1 MSTESEFQLEEFIE
15 HSDLVTEVYGD
26 WPKFE
31 GAYVYAATLESH
43 STLFYELG
51 ERTLTLDLHWWTAAP
66 DHYPGG
72 PIHFDRSELHRRIR
86 IAFQIEYIHVHTFHC
101 SNASIDSL
109 DMVVSGSRASLKCVG
124 GFELDCDVFDAKV
137 LSVIPCDEIG
147 TPINPENA
155 EP

>member
-66 DHYPGG
+66 D
-72 PIHFDRSELHRRIR
+72 
-86 IAFQIEYIHVHTFHC
+86 QYIHVHTFHC

-124 GFELDCDVFDAKV
+124 GFELACDVFDAKV